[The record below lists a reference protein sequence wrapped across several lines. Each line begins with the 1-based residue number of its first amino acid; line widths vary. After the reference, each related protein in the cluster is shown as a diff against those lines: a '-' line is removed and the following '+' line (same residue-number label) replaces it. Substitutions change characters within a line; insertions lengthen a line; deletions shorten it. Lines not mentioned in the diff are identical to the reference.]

1 MREAAQK
8 IRRAILDGRTILL
21 RHHNDADGICS
32 GVAMEKAII
41 PLIEHVNPSNDAQYY
56 YFKRSPSK
64 APFYE
69 LEDVV
74 KDLSFALEDQE
85 RHGQKLPLIVLLDN
99 GSTEEDIVA
108 LMQAK
113 IYDIEVVVIDHHSP
127 GELITKD
134 ERGGEIYGAT
144 VAVDEY
150 VDTHVNPYLVGGDS
164 QLTAGA
170 LATEVAHIIN
180 PAVKDVI
187 KHLPAVAALGDR
199 AECGEVYQYL
209 EIANEKGFSK
219 EHLAKIAECVDFE
232 AYFLRFMNGRGIM
245 DTILAVDNIDKHDKM
260 IDALYKEYQKRIDAQ
275 LKAALPNIEKTQFE
289 NGIYF
294 NIIDVEKYA
303 HKFTFPAPGKT
314 CGFVH
319 DKIINELGEDKPI
332 VTLGHGPDFGVFRAT
347 DAVNEQYGFN
357 VNDIVSVLA
366 ERVPS
371 AGIDGGGHECA
382 GSIKYIEGLGEDVLA
397 ELVEEIKN
405 MSKN

>member
-1 MREAAQK
+1 M
-8 IRRAILDGRTILL
+8 LTI
-21 RHHNDADGICS
+21 D
-32 GVAMEKAII
+32 
-41 PLIEHVNPSNDAQYY
+41 
-56 YFKRSPSK
+56 
-64 APFYE
+64 
-69 LEDVV
+69 
-74 KDLSFALEDQE
+74 
-85 RHGQKLPLIVLLDN
+85 
-99 GSTEEDIVA
+99 EED
-108 LMQAK
+108 
-113 IYDIEVVVIDHHSP
+113 
-127 GELITKD
+127 
-134 ERGGEIYGAT
+134 GEIVGAT

-180 PAVKDVI
+180 PAIKDVI
-187 KHLPAVAALGDR
+187 KHLPAVAALGDH

-209 EIANEKGFSK
+209 ELAAEKGFTK
-219 EHLAKIAECVDFE
+219 EHLAQIAECVDFE

-245 DTILAVDNIDKHDKM
+245 DTILGVDNLDKHNKM
-260 IDALYKEYQKRIDAQ
+260 IDALYKEYLKRVDTQ

-294 NIIDVEKYA
+294 NMIDVEKYA

-319 DKIINELGEDKPI
+319 DRIIRELGEDKPV

-347 DAVNEQYGFN
+347 DAVNEKYGFN

-366 ERVPS
+366 ERIPS

-382 GSIKYIEGLGEDVLA
+382 GSIKYIEGLGEEVLSQ
-397 ELVEEIKN
+397 VVQEIKS
-405 MSKN
+405 MSGN